1 MTKKQIGTY
10 LADPN
15 IKEKIKTGGYKM
27 IKNQQTN
34 RKTSIV
40 MGFTLIFLFGA
51 LMPLHMLAQS
61 QRAWVRKDYNIEGT
75 HFYPFPANR
84 SINLVDYDVRWDKAE
99 KAYNVLTGDVD
110 GDGEVE
116 IVVTNRQVLRVFD
129 KEGNLEWSIN
139 VVASLGALADV
150 NKDGTPEILLS
161 YHKLSTYQGAV
172 LVYDGFGN
180 LLRTL
185 PGPAASDGY
194 FSRCWAGDFDGDGKI
209 EVSVDM
215 VAAWTARPRGLYMF
229 DYESGN
235 LDWFYAIGPSGLS
248 HAGDVDEDGKLEFVF
263 GGGSWHNGGS
273 GAGVN
278 NTARRTTDGDIYT
291 IVFNAENG
299 SELFTLDYFSDGQSN
314 GFVDHAIVDL
324 DHDGNKNILA
334 FEGHSRWYHGTLQ
347 VHLIDENG
355 ARLKTWNGPYL
366 SSGNAHNILWA
377 AGDLNGD
384 GFDEI
389 VFSFWGMDGLWLLDH
404 NLNEIKKRTFGY
416 SLQNGYY
423 GYHIINDINGDGTN
437 EIIVADWHEGKIRVL
452 DAQLNDIWEYPVAS
466 NDFSVVLSDL
476 DNDGINEI
484 IVTGDHLYVLGIP
497 AIVNSPPTAEPFG
510 GGVYEINT
518 PVTLG
523 GFVSDVDGDL
533 INYTWL
539 DGTDVLFSGTVQTTA
554 VGAPAALP
562 DHTLSTL
569 SLGIH
574 TIKIQVDDGV
584 NDPVEETITVEIVD
598 TTPPELAPVADKTL
612 LWPPNH
618 KMVDILI
625 EANAS
630 DNSGLAITLEASI
643 SSNEPINGPGDG
655 DKSPDW
661 TEPIIHQENGII
673 TFQLRAERSGKGN
686 GRVYTVTITATDTSN
701 NSSTANI
708 EITIP
713 HDMKKK

>member
-1 MTKKQIGTY
+1 
-10 LADPN
+10 
-15 IKEKIKTGGYKM
+15 M
-27 IKNQQTN
+27 INNQQTK

-51 LMPLHMLAQS
+51 LMPMQMMSQS
-61 QRAWVRKDYNIEGT
+61 QRAWPRWDYDLEGT
-75 HFYPFPANR
+75 HFYPFPASH
-84 SINLVDYDVRWDKAE
+84 SINLADYDLLWDKPG

-110 GDGEVE
+110 GDGELE
-116 IVVTNRQVLRVFD
+116 VVVANHQVLRVFD
-129 KEGNLEWSIN
+129 KEGNLEWNMYI
-139 VVASLGALADV
+139 AADLGALADV
-150 NKDGTPEILLS
+150 NGDGTPEILLNGYRFS
-161 YHKLSTYQGAV
+161 SSQGGV
-172 LVYDGFGN
+172 FVYDGFGN
-180 LLRTL
+180 LLQTL
-185 PGPAASDGY
+185 KGPVGSDGGL
-194 FSRCWAGDFDGDGKI
+194 SRCWAGDVDSDGKI
-209 EVSVDM
+209 EISVD
-215 VAAWTARPRGLYMF
+215 VRAYYAARPRGLYMF

-235 LDWFYAIGPSGLS
+235 LDWFYAIGPESLS
-248 HAGDVDEDGKLEFVF
+248 RAGDVDEDGKLEFVF

-278 NTARRTTDGDIYT
+278 NTARKTTDSDIYT

-299 SELFTLDYFSDGQSN
+299 SELFTLDYFSDGQSH
-314 GFVDHAIVDL
+314 GFVDHAVVDL
-324 DHDGNKNILA
+324 DHDGNNNILA
-334 FEGHSRWYHGTLQ
+334 FEGHSRWYPGTLQ

-355 ARLKTWNGPYL
+355 TRLKTWNGPYI
-366 SSGNAHNILWA
+366 SSGNAHNFSWA
-377 AGDLNGD
+377 TGDLNGD

-389 VFSFWGMDGLWLLDH
+389 VLSIIEMDGLWVLDH
-404 NLNEIKKRTFGY
+404 NLNQIKKRTFGHR
-416 SLQNGYY
+416 LQWVAS
-423 GYHIINDINGDGTN
+423 YHVINDINGDGNN

-452 DAQLNDIWEYPVAS
+452 DAQLNDTWEYPITS
-466 NDFSVVLSDL
+466 GRFEIILSDL
-476 DNDGINEI
+476 DNDGISEI
-484 IVTGDHLYVLGIP
+484 IVNRDHLYVLGIP
-497 AIVNSPPTAEPFG
+497 AIVNSPPTAEPTG
-510 GGVYEINT
+510 GGVYEVNT

-539 DGTDVLFSGTVQTTA
+539 DDTDVLFSGTVQTTA
-554 VGAPAALP
+554 VGTPAALP

-574 TIKIQVDDGV
+574 SITLQVDDGV

-598 TTPPELAPVADKTL
+598 TIPPELVPVADKTL

-618 KMVDILI
+618 KMVDIVI

-630 DNSGLAITLEASI
+630 DNSGLAITLNASI
-643 SSNEPINGPGDG
+643 SSNEPINGLGDG

-673 TFQLRAERSGKGN
+673 TFQLRAERSGKGT

-708 EITIP
+708 EITVP
-713 HDMKKK
+713 HDKK